1 MVQCR
6 RKTPAKILLTLA
18 LVLAGALLL
27 INPGQTRADI
37 LLTIVNAGTPSGSNF
52 LYTYDVMLT
61 PGSVLHVAGGGVN
74 TGVSPSNSFFTLYDI
89 PGFVAGSIAF
99 GGGLGMAGNSSFTTQ
114 NSGITPVTEIPKPND
129 DPNVINITTCWT
141 GVDVVASGLMAI
153 DLGTLSFLST
163 NALGSTLNMLAF
175 TGATQKF
182 ELFPALVA
190 NNTGQVAGPGPQ
202 GPGPGVP
209 SEPAT
214 LLLIAIGLP
223 AVGGIYYRRRRS

>member
-1 MVQCR
+1 MVQR

-37 LLTIVNAGTPSGSNF
+37 LLTIVNSGTPSGTNF
-52 LYTYDVMLT
+52 LYTYDVILT

-74 TGVSPSNSFFTLYDI
+74 TGVSPSNNFFTLYDI
-89 PGFVAGSIAF
+89 PGFVPGSVAF
-99 GGGLGMAGNSSFTTQ
+99 GGGLGVLGNSSFTTQ

-129 DPNVINITTCWT
+129 DPNVVNITTYWT
-141 GVDVVASGLMAI
+141 GIDVVASGLLAV

-163 NALGSTLNMLAF
+163 NPLGATLQMLAF
-175 TGATQKF
+175 TGATQKS
-182 ELFPALVA
+182 EMPSLVLVA
-190 NNTGQVAGPGPQ
+190 NNTGQVAGPGPT
-202 GPGPGVP
+202 PPSPPPP

-214 LLLIAIGLP
+214 LLLIAIGVP
-223 AVGGIYYRRRRS
+223 AVGAYYRRRRS

>member
-1 MVQCR
+1 MVQR
-6 RKTPAKILLTLA
+6 RKTPAKVLLTWA
-18 LVLAGALLL
+18 LVLAALFL
-27 INPGQTRADI
+27 ISPGQTRADI

-74 TGVSPSNSFFTLYDI
+74 TGVSPSNSFFSLYDI
-89 PGFVAGSIAF
+89 PGFVSGSIVF
-99 GGGLGMAGNSSFTTQ
+99 GGALGVAGNSSFTTQ
-114 NSGITPVTEIPKPND
+114 NTGITPVTEIPKPND
-129 DPNVINITTCWT
+129 DPNIINITTYWT
-141 GVDVVASGLMAI
+141 GVDVVASGLLAI

-163 NALGSTLNMLAF
+163 NALGPTLNMLAF

-190 NNTGQVAGPGPQ
+190 NNTGQVAGPA
-202 GPGPGVP
+202 GVP

-214 LLLIAIGLP
+214 LLLIAIGVP
-223 AVGGIYYRRRRS
+223 AVGSVFYRRRKS